1 MSCPFSW
8 IRGCNKMKNLAC
20 VCCYALPINLVR
32 MSATDA
38 IQASKFYL
46 NVPTNSLHPY
56 LEIIINWF
64 NRLTRCVLSV
74 LPVIGIKNSFKSW
87 AFYLYVDTLG
97 CESITRV
104 WARKI
109 ASILF
114 INCTFCYKFY
124 RFWFKLVFKNIHT
137 YMSKRDQ
144 FVPPCIK
151 LEL

>member
-1 MSCPFSW
+1 
-8 IRGCNKMKNLAC
+8 
-20 VCCYALPINLVR
+20 

-46 NVPTNSLHPY
+46 NVPTNSHHPY

-74 LPVIGIKNSFKSW
+74 LPVIGITNSFKSW
-87 AFYLYVDTLG
+87 AFYLDVDTLG

-114 INCTFCYKFY
+114 INCTFCYKGADLFHAKILFY
-124 RFWFKLVFKNIHT
+124 ICTGANEFLFDVYAFFLIMGGQWSVFNENNESANQRRLCYYWLK
-137 YMSKRDQ
+137 
-144 FVPPCIK
+144 
-151 LEL
+151 